1 MKPLLQK
8 RLVKFSARI
17 VERERA
23 LKPGFASRHL
33 YMQIVR
39 SATSSALNYGEAQM
53 AETKKDF
60 IHKIGLVVKELKE
73 TEVNLEIIFESNLFK
88 DEDAVSDS
96 LKECKELIAIF
107 TATRKTAML
116 NLEKDRECSM

>member
-8 RLVKFSARI
+8 RLVQFSARI
-17 VERERA
+17 VESERV
-23 LKPGFASRHL
+23 LKPGYASRHL
-33 YMQIVR
+33 YTQIVR
-39 SATSSALNYGEAQM
+39 SATSAALNYGEAQM

-73 TEVNLEIIFESNLFK
+73 TEVNLEVILESKLFK
-88 DEDAVSDS
+88 DESAIIES

-107 TATRKTAML
+107 MATRKTAKC
-116 NLEKDRECSM
+116 NYEGE